1 MKINNSKIAEKPK
14 NKVPEKRSFLKIL
27 EILEIKE
34 ENNMTRIYSAMGTF
48 EFFKLKQKNL

>member
-1 MKINNSKIAEKPK
+1 MKINNSKISEKPK
-14 NKVPEKRSFLKIL
+14 NKVPEKRSFFKIL